1 MNPKQIKPTNPHL
14 QRLYILKPFRGR
26 LLLGLAVMSITIVI
40 ELAYPKALAYFID
53 HLNSAKIDSGWI
65 KNLAGVAAIG
75 LAIQALATTLRYY
88 IFESTGDMIVTK
100 IRQTLF
106 SALLRQDIAFFDKH
120 RVGEL
125 TNRLASDVEALHD
138 TLTMGLAISLRS
150 SLVFIGCTVML
161 ISISPALSLVL
172 LVYIPISLWMTD
184 WIGNSL
190 KNSAHHIQE
199 KKATTNSVAQEY
211 LSNIRLIHVFNRD
224 KLANDKYADAANQA
238 LQAILRNIRLLASY
252 RGLSSIVLYLALI
265 ITFFLAADL
274 ISQGKLT
281 VGEFTS
287 FIIYAGMASGSSSAI
302 SDFWSDWMR
311 TLGATERVFEILG
324 ADDAKQAV
332 LKKNSDAIPDG
343 RVSTKNSFHLQGQI
357 QFNNVHFAYPE
368 RPDTAAL
375 TSLDFEIQPGE
386 KIALIGASGAGKSS
400 IASLLLGL
408 YPVNQGQIY
417 FDNTLSNASSIQ
429 AIRDHIAIVEQE
441 PALFSGSIYENI
453 AFAIADREAT
463 LDEVIQAA
471 TKANAHQFI
480 VGFPNSYATVVGDRG
495 VQLSGGQKQRIAI
508 ARAILRNPKIL
519 ILDEATSALDSASEA
534 LVQGAL
540 DQLMK
545 ERTTII
551 IAHRYSTIKK
561 VDRVFVLEQGQI
573 VQQGQHQDLINDSKG
588 LYYQLMSAQIS
599 GNYA

>member
-1 MNPKQIKPTNPHL
+1 MNPKQTKPINQHL
-14 QRLYILKPFRGR
+14 QRLSVLKPFRTR
-26 LLLGLAVMSITIVI
+26 LLLGLAVMCITIVI

-53 HLNSAKIDSGWI
+53 HLNSAKIDSSWI
-65 KNLAGVAAIG
+65 KNFAGIAAIVMV
-75 LAIQALATTLRYY
+75 IQALATTLRYY
-88 IFESTGDMIVTK
+88 IFESTGDMIVTT

-106 SALLRQDIAFFDKH
+106 SALIRQDIAYFDKH

-150 SLVFIGCTVML
+150 SLVFIGCTAML
-161 ISISPALSLVL
+161 ISISPTLSLIL
-172 LVYIPISLWMTD
+172 LIYIPLSLWMTD

-190 KNSAHHIQE
+190 KTSAHHIQE
-199 KKATTNSVAQEY
+199 KKAASNSVAQEY
-211 LSNIRLIHVFNRD
+211 FSNIRLIHAFNQN
-224 KLANDKYADAANQA
+224 KLANDKYADTADQA
-238 LQAILRNIRLLASY
+238 LQVILRNIRLLASY
-252 RGLSSIVLYLALI
+252 RGISSIVLYLALI

-324 ADDAKQAV
+324 ADDVKQAA
-332 LKKNSDAIPDG
+332 LKKNSHAIPNDG
-343 RVSTKNSFHLQGQI
+343 VSTKNSFHLQGKI

-375 TSLDFEIQPGE
+375 TALNFEIQSGE

-417 FDNTLSNASSIQ
+417 FDNFFSNDSNIN

-453 AFAIADREAT
+453 AFAIADREVA
-463 LDEVIQAA
+463 LEEVIQAA
-471 TKANAHQFI
+471 TKANAHHFI
-480 VGFPNSYATVVGDRG
+480 SGFPNGYDTVVGDRG

-534 LVQGAL
+534 LVQAAL
-540 DQLMK
+540 DELMK

-561 VDRVFVLEQGQI
+561 VDTVFVLEQGHI
-573 VQQGQHQDLINDSKG
+573 VQQGQHQDLIKDSKG
-588 LYYQLMSAQIS
+588 LYCQLMSAQIS
-599 GNYA
+599 GNHT